1 MALKEEIL
9 NFLSENKD
17 DFFSRFNLTRIGLF
31 GSIANGS
38 DTESSDIDLLVEF
51 RPNTER
57 LFHKKWEIRSILS
70 EKFNRKVDI
79 ATDKYLKSYVREYI
93 INFTIYV

>member
-1 MALKEEIL
+1 MTLKEEIL

-17 DFFSRFNLTRIGLF
+17 DFFTRFNLTKIGLF
-31 GSIANGS
+31 GSIANGN
-38 DTESSDIDLLVEF
+38 DTQSSDIDLLVEF
-51 RPNTER
+51 KPNTES
-57 LFHKKWEIRSILS
+57 LFHKRWEIRSILS

-79 ATDKYLKSYVREYI
+79 ATEKYLKSYVREYI